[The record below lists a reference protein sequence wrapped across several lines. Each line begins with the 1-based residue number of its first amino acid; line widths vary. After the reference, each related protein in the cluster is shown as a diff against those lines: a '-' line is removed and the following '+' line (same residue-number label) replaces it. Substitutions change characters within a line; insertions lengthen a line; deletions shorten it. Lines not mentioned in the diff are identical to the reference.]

1 MKLLLGIYSVF
12 SRLVCRCKRALLR
25 RGILRAEKAPLT
37 VISIGNLTVGGSE
50 KTPLAMDLLG
60 FLLEIGRKPALVTR
74 GYKSA
79 WERTGGVLSDGRTI
93 AGTWREGGDEPAL
106 AALRHPGAGIY
117 VGRDR
122 LASCRRARDAGFDV
136 AVLDDGFQHLRLHR
150 DLDIV
155 LYDPAARAPLR
166 ESRAALRSA
175 DVVLV
180 KSGSGRPRIRPG
192 RAVFFDYAVRE
203 QGIVPLED
211 GPRLPLSALK
221 GRRLFAFCGI
231 ARPERF
237 FALLESA
244 GVKPAGRSVFP
255 DHFDY
260 PDQALA
266 RLAAEARAA
275 GCDVL
280 LTTEKDAVKIRERRA
295 LLSGLEA
302 CVLRIGLTLPAGFHE
317 RVRTAVQAGPGGGR
331 E

>member
-25 RGILRAEKAPLT
+25 KGILRAQKAPICVLS
-37 VISIGNLTVGGSE
+37 VGSLTVGGSE

-106 AALRHPGAGIY
+106 AARRHPGAGVY

-122 LASCRRARDAGFDV
+122 LVSCRRARDAGFDV
-136 AVLDDGFQHLRLHR
+136 AVLDDGFQHLRLRR

-155 LYDPAARAPLR
+155 LYDPGARAPLR

-180 KSGSGRPRIRPG
+180 KDGSGGPPPRLG
-192 RAVFFDYAVRE
+192 RAAAFEYSVRE
-203 QGIVPLED
+203 HGMASLEG
-211 GPRLPLSALK
+211 GPQLPLSALK
-221 GRRLFAFCGI
+221 GRRVFAFCGI

-237 FALLESA
+237 FALLVSA
-244 GVKPAGRSVFP
+244 GVGPAGKADYQ

-260 PDQALA
+260 PDKALA
-266 RLAAEARAA
+266 RLAADARAA
-275 GCDVL
+275 DCAIL
-280 LTTEKDAVKIRERRA
+280 LTTEKDAVKIWDRRA
-295 LLSGLEA
+295 LLAGFETY
-302 CVLRIGLTLPAGFHE
+302 VLRIGLELPAGFYAL
-317 RVRTAVQAGPGGGR
+317 VRAVVETGPQGAR
-331 E
+331 P